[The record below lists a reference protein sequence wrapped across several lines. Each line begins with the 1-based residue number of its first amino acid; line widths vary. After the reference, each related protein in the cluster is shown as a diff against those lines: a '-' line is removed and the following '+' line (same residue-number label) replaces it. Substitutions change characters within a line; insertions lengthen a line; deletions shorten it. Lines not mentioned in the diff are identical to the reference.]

1 MGDCAAHLVGGKVS
15 FVTGIVLAGGKSLRM
30 GGLNKAL
37 LEVGGRSI
45 IERTISVLDRIFRNV
60 IIVTNSPEE
69 YRFIGKPMFGDLKP
83 GKGSL
88 GGLYTGLHFC
98 ASQFGFLIGCDM
110 PFLDESVIRY
120 MVSLLGNQDVVA
132 PLIHGLFE
140 PLHAI
145 YSRRCLPHIEQ
156 LLDAEDLKIINLFPA
171 VDVVAVPEEDL
182 ARFDPDLRCLV
193 NLNSPEDLEKAQ
205 RLAQ

>member
-1 MGDCAAHLVGGKVS
+1 MGDFSAHPAGGQVS
-15 FVTGIVLAGGKSLRM
+15 CITGIVLAGGKSLRM
-30 GGLNKAL
+30 GGLNKAFM
-37 LEVGGRSI
+37 EVGGRPI
-45 IERTISVLDRIFRNV
+45 IERTISVLDSIFKEV
-60 IIVTNSPEE
+60 ILVTNSPKE
-69 YRFIGKPMFGDLKP
+69 YRSLGKPMFEDLKP

-98 ASQFGFLIGCDM
+98 KSQYAFLIACDM
-110 PFLDESVIRY
+110 PFLDEDVIRY
-120 MVSLLGNQDVVA
+120 MVSLLGDQDVAA
-132 PLIHGLFE
+132 PLIRGLFE

-156 LLDAEDLKIINLFPA
+156 LLEAEDLKIINLFSA

-182 ARFDPDLRCLV
+182 ARFDPDLRCLLNV
-193 NLNSPEDLEKAQ
+193 NSPEDLEKAR